1 MKKSIILIGILMLM
15 LASCSNENIL
25 LNEEVKNN
33 VEPALTIIASQ
44 GGADSRLAFVD
55 EKSLEWTPGDA
66 IIVTEAASPTNYVVL
81 NLQET
86 EQTVVGTFST
96 TNETTDAELTQIQEW
111 KTNNTSLTAYYKNDG
126 LIDNSYENNLN
137 LLRFYDAG
145 HESLSGL
152 NVYGGQTSNNN
163 NDHLT
168 AFNHMASKESFTL
181 SEETSVLN
189 LKFSQSGAIMK
200 FTLTGL
206 GGKTIKNLSLKA
218 DEEVFLV
225 GYHNSDPQMETSVS
239 LPFGESGNGITL
251 GTDETLTAYMIMG
264 PTEATEGKTIT
275 LTATASDE
283 STFTATITGGVIE
296 AGKIYS
302 VSKTMIPL
310 FDGDYEVSDNTYIV
324 YNAAGLEAWRT
335 AVQDDL
341 SLNLK
346 LANNI
351 VLTGE
356 NNWIPIGTPNAEMP
370 DHFPPHFPDE
380 EETETP
386 NTEYIG
392 TIDGNGY
399 AITGLNIGRQE
410 NEYAGFIGALG
421 SNGVV
426 KNLTFADAHVNSI
439 GYVAVVAAANKGQVK
454 NCHVTSGD
462 VCGEEAQINY
472 TTYASAAA
480 GIVADNKGEV
490 LGCSNGASVTCNSY
504 MGTGGIVGRNTSIVM
519 GCINS
524 GTITNI
530 GATNSPKCGG
540 IVGVHIGNNAIS
552 VACGNYGE
560 VSSTK
565 KNQTGG
571 IAGFLNDSAKLIGL
585 WTKATTVDDSKGEMD
600 QEADGIGDMLNG
612 SATACYYFND
622 LNSVTEAAITEM
634 NNAID
639 AYNANDQNTVKCNYK
654 WVAVNGGWPTL
665 VINE

>member
-1 MKKSIILIGILMLM
+1 MKKSIILIGTLMLM

-44 GGADSRLAFVD
+44 GGADSRLAFVN
-55 EKSLEWTPGDA
+55 EKNLEWTPGDA
-66 IIVTEAASPTNYVVL
+66 IIVTEAASPTKYVVL
-81 NLQET
+81 KLKET
-86 EQTVVGTFST
+86 EQTAVGTFST

-111 KTNNTSLTAYYKNDG
+111 KTKNTSLTAYYKNDG
-126 LIDNSYENNLN
+126 LIDNSHENNLN

-163 NDHLT
+163 NDHLK
-168 AFNHMASKESFTL
+168 AFNHMASKESFIL
-181 SEETSVLN
+181 SDDTPVLN
-189 LKFSQSGAIMK
+189 LKFSQLGAIMK
-200 FTLTGL
+200 LILTGL
-206 GGKTIKNLSLKA
+206 GNKTITKLSLNA
-218 DEEVFLV
+218 AENIFLAR
-225 GYHNSDPQMETSVS
+225 YHNSDPQMAASVS
-239 LPFGESGNGITL
+239 LPLGESGEGIAL
-251 GTDETLTAYMIMG
+251 GSGETLTAYMIMG
-264 PTEATEGKTIT
+264 PTEATEDKTIT

-296 AGKIYS
+296 VGKVYS
-302 VSKTMIPL
+302 VSKTMTPVY
-310 FDGDYEVSDNTYIV
+310 DRDYEVSDKTYIV
-324 YNAAGLEAWRT
+324 YNADGLEAWKT
-335 AVQDDL
+335 AVENDL
-341 SLNLK
+341 SLNLT

-356 NNWIPIGTPNAEMP
+356 NNWIPIGKPNAEILHP
-370 DHFPPHFPDE
+370 DDE
-380 EETETP
+380 ETP

-399 AITGLNIGRQE
+399 TITGLNIGRQE
-410 NEYAGFIGALG
+410 NVYAGFIGGLG
-421 SNGVV
+421 SSGVV

-439 GYVAVVAAANKGQVK
+439 GRVAVVVATNKGQVK

-462 VCGEEAQINY
+462 VCGEETQIGY
-472 TTYASAAA
+472 TFYASAAA
-480 GIVADNKGEV
+480 GIVADNIGVV

-504 MGTGGIVGRNTSIVM
+504 VGTSGIVGRNNSVVI

-530 GATNSPKCGG
+530 GTTNSPCCGG
-540 IVGVHIGNNAIS
+540 IVGVHIGYNAIS

-585 WTKATTVDDSKGEMD
+585 WTKATTVDDSKGDMD

-622 LNSVTEAAITEM
+622 LNSVTEAVITEM

-639 AYNANDQNTVKCNYK
+639 AYNANDQNTVECNYK